1 MQKKT
6 KRSIAAVI
14 LIVAV
19 IGIAFAVWPKD
30 FDAKAYVQ
38 AVLDLTFQEDVVQAS
53 AVIEGT
59 SRVEL
64 REQYKNTI
72 AQFVTDHITGGTDI
86 SAGRNEDF
94 EKLAADIFRIMRYDV
109 RGAKKIHKDKY
120 EVEVKIH
127 PADVFEKFVEGVK
140 QDSEALLQKAEAGEY
155 AGTEA
160 EINEQMQ
167 YEFVLHAYHLL
178 ESAYEDISYKEEEAV
193 ILSVER
199 GEDKTFEINEEEF
212 REFLIKIVGLGEI
225 ED

>member
-1 MQKKT
+1 
-6 KRSIAAVI
+6 
-14 LIVAV
+14 
-19 IGIAFAVWPKD
+19 
-30 FDAKAYVQ
+30 
-38 AVLDLTFQEDVVQAS
+38 
-53 AVIEGT
+53 
-59 SRVEL
+59 
-64 REQYKNTI
+64 
-72 AQFVTDHITGGTDI
+72 
-86 SAGRNEDF
+86 
-94 EKLAADIFRIMRYDV
+94 MRYDV
-109 RGAKKIHKDKY
+109 REAKKIHKDKY

-140 QDSEALLQKAEAGEY
+140 QDSEELLKKAEAGEY